1 MPFPGQVEAV
11 ENTAPDTAPLEEAS
25 HRPKL
30 AILSLYPE
38 LLNVYGDR
46 GNLLSLLRRARWH
59 GIEVVVTEAGLG
71 TDVDAAQFD
80 LVVLGGGQ
88 DRAQRAI
95 AEDLRR
101 YKGPSLAAAIEAG
114 LPVLAV
120 CAAYQ
125 LLGHFYR
132 TADGYEIPGLG
143 IFDVWTEAGKGRLTG
158 NIAIRA
164 QLPDRTL
171 TLVGFENHGG
181 RTYLGPRARPLGRVL
196 RGHGN
201 NGADRTEGVMYRS
214 AIGTYLHGSLLPKNP
229 ELADWLLQAALD
241 RRYGGSVRLG
251 RLDDRFEE
259 RARTVILRRLLGPPF
274 LRLL

>member
-1 MPFPGQVEAV
+1 MPFPGQVETV
-11 ENTAPDTAPLEEAS
+11 ENAAPREEAV

-59 GIEVVVTEAGLG
+59 GIDVVVTEAGLG
-71 TDVDAAQFD
+71 TDVDATRFD
-80 LVVLGGGQ
+80 LAVLGGGQ

-143 IFDVWTEAGKGRLTG
+143 IFDVWTEAGKGRLIG

-164 QLPDRTL
+164 QLADRTL

-201 NGADRTEGVMYRS
+201 NGVDRTEGVIYRS

>member
-1 MPFPGQVEAV
+1 MVFPGQVGALELDHA
-11 ENTAPDTAPLEEAS
+11 APLQ
-25 HRPKL
+25 HNLRPPKL
-30 AILSLYPE
+30 AVLSLYPE

-46 GNLLSLLRRARWH
+46 GNLLSLVRRASWH
-59 GIEVVVTEAGLG
+59 GIDVVVTEAGLG

-80 LVVLGGGQ
+80 LAVLGGGQ

-101 YKGPSLAAAIEAG
+101 YKGPSLAAAIEEG
-114 LPVLAV
+114 LPVLAI

-143 IFDVWTEAGKGRLTG
+143 VFDVWTEAGKDRLVG
-158 NIAIRA
+158 NIAVRA
-164 QLPDRTL
+164 QLPGRTL

-181 RTYLGPRARPLGRVL
+181 RTHLGPGARPLGRVL
-196 RGHGN
+196 RGYGN
-201 NGADRTEGVMYRS
+201 NGIDRTEGVIYRS

-241 RRYGGSVRLG
+241 RRYGGSIKLG
-251 RLDDRFEE
+251 RLDDRIEE
-259 RARTVILRRLLGPPF
+259 RARTAMLRRLLGPPL
-274 LRLL
+274 LRLF

>member
-1 MPFPGQVEAV
+1 MLFHERAQAV
-11 ENTAPDTAPLEEAS
+11 EGDPPREAAAS
-25 HRPKL
+25 RPKL
-30 AILSLYPE
+30 SILSLYPE

-46 GNLLSLLRRARWH
+46 GNVLSLVQRARWH
-59 GIEVVVTEAGLG
+59 GIEPAVTEAGLG
-71 TDVDAAQFD
+71 TDVDAGQFD

-101 YKGPSLAAAIEAG
+101 YKGPSLAAAIEEG

-125 LLGHFYR
+125 LMGHFYR

-143 IFDVWTEAGKGRLTG
+143 IFAVWTEAGKGRLIG
-158 NIAIRA
+158 DIAVQA
-164 QLPDRTL
+164 ELPGCTL

-181 RTYLGPRARPLGRVL
+181 RTHLGPGARPLGRVL

-201 NGADRTEGVMYRS
+201 NGTDRTEGVVYRS

-251 RLDDRFEE
+251 RLDDRIEA
-259 RARTVILRRLLGPPF
+259 RARSVLLRRLLGPPF
-274 LRLL
+274 LRLF